1 MLQVLKRNEEKLRY
15 SAVVLFERKNHQ
27 VFPDLLKNLSEALS
41 SRNSRYEIIIVSNGP
56 FIDPDGQASICRDD
70 ALGTVRIFEL
80 SKKTS
85 ETICFKAGFEE
96 CRGDIIISCGSYQQI
111 TRESL
116 INLLDSMEE
125 DVDIVCSWRNKRLDS
140 AFFRVQSNLFNFLVR
155 TITKSEFHD
164 LSSSIRL
171 FRRRVIQETEI
182 YGNMYRF
189 LPILAAR
196 KGFRAKEIKCSH
208 FHQFCGPSESCGLMG
223 YIERVTDIFTLYFI
237 SRFASKPLRFFGFL
251 GMVFLVV
258 GIFMNAY
265 VFVEKFFLGF
275 PIGDRPFLLLG
286 MFLMVLGIQAA
297 STGLLGEIITFV
309 YGRHKSKYT
318 IEKRI

>member
-1 MLQVLKRNEEKLRY
+1 MLQALKLNDGALKY
-15 SAVVLFERKNHQ
+15 SAVVLFERKNHK
-27 VFPDLLKNLSEALS
+27 VFSSLLKSLSEALS
-41 SRNSRYEIIIVSNGP
+41 SRNRLYEIIIISNGP
-56 FIDPDGQASICRDD
+56 FVNLDSNDCVYHNDFSDRIK
-70 ALGTVRIFEL
+70 IFEL
-80 SKKTS
+80 AKKTS
-85 ETICFKAGFEE
+85 ETVCFKAGFEE

-111 TRESL
+111 TKESL
-116 INLLDSMEE
+116 IDLLDSME
-125 DVDIVCSWRNKRLDS
+125 DGVDLVCSWRNKRLDS
-140 AFFRVQSNLFNFLVR
+140 AFYRVQSNLFNFLVR

-164 LSSSIRL
+164 LSSSIKL
-171 FRRRVIQETEI
+171 FRRKVIQETEI

-196 KGFRAKEIKCSH
+196 KGFKAKEVKCCH
-208 FHQFCGPSESCGLMG
+208 FHQSCGPNESCGLMS

-251 GMVFLVV
+251 GMIFLII
-258 GIFMNAY
+258 GILMNSY
-265 VFVEKFFLGF
+265 VLVEKFFLGL

-297 STGLLGEIITFV
+297 STGLLGEIISFV